1 MKFIKIAS
9 LCAIVLFAFSCVKGL
24 DYTYD
29 ETKVVEL
36 EDAVRRTPSAGVKY
50 PLIAVTRTAGVQSL
64 QVNLVGKQLL
74 TDQEMTFS
82 VDTAIAFQLTNSA
95 NIRAVEGTHFK
106 LNNGG
111 KFIMSKDSSF
121 ARMNVEILNPGA
133 NTGKFA
139 VVMLR
144 LDGSA
149 EIKPSENYRRVAFRI
164 ALN

>member
-1 MKFIKIAS
+1 MKLLKIAS

-36 EDAVRRTPSAGVKY
+36 EDAVRRSPSAGVKY

-74 TDQEMTFS
+74 SDQEMTYS
-82 VDTAIAFQLTNSA
+82 VDTAIAFQLTNAA
-95 NIRAVEGTHFK
+95 NIRAIEGTHFK
-106 LNNGG
+106 LNGG
-111 KFIMSKDSSF
+111 KFVMSKDSSF

-133 NTGKFA
+133 TTGKFA
-139 VVMLR
+139 VVLLK
-144 LDGSA
+144 LDGNT
-149 EIKPSENYRRVAFRI
+149 EIPASENYRRVAFRI

>member
-1 MKFIKIAS
+1 MKLLKIAS

-24 DYTYD
+24 DYTFD

-36 EDAVRRTPSAGVKY
+36 EDAVRRSPAAGVKY

-74 TDQEMTFS
+74 SDQEMTYS
-82 VDTAIAFQLTNSA
+82 VDTAISSQLTNTA
-95 NIRAVEGTHFK
+95 NIRAVEGTHFNLK
-106 LNNGG
+106 GG

-121 ARMNVEILNPGA
+121 ARMNIEILNPGA
-133 NTGKFA
+133 TTGKFA
-139 VVMLR
+139 VVMFK

-149 EIKPSENYRRVAFRI
+149 EIAPSENYRRVAFRI